1 MNIEKN
7 KDYIK
12 LIFPNDEGNN
22 NLKLLVTL
30 SPIFIASFDSGKN
43 ELEYLN
49 KTLEKSK
56 FPYGLYPNFFSNF
69 DIDDYKK
76 AYENY
81 EVEEDIYLNE
91 QNNIE
96 FRVNPLDHSY
106 LNSLIT
112 LIEGIII
119 DKKSNEHFT
128 KYFDQMRD
136 DIVRNGR
143 RSILAN
149 SIQGFYLSK
158 YVVVWMLDLC
168 QYVIDNH
175 PAKKDDIMA
184 IYNLANTLKTP
195 SSNKYF

>member
-7 KDYIK
+7 KDYTK

-22 NLKLLVTL
+22 NLKLLVIL

-43 ELEYLN
+43 ELEFL
-49 KTLEKSK
+49 KQTIEKSK
-56 FPYGLYPNFFSNF
+56 FPYGLYPDFFANFN
-69 DIDDYKK
+69 IEEYKK
-76 AYENY
+76 AYKNY

-96 FRVNPLDHSY
+96 FRINPIKDIYLD
-106 LNSLIT
+106 SLIV
-112 LIEGIII
+112 LIETIIL

-128 KYFDQMRD
+128 KYFAQMRD

-149 SIQGFYLSK
+149 GIQGFYLSK

-168 QYVIDNH
+168 QYVMDHHQEIKEH
-175 PAKKDDIMA
+175 IRP

-195 SSNKYF
+195 SSI

>member
-7 KDYIK
+7 KDYTK
-12 LIFPNDEGNN
+12 LIFPNDEENN

-43 ELEYLN
+43 ELEYLS
-49 KTLEKSK
+49 KTIEKSK
-56 FPYGLYPNFFSNF
+56 FPYGLYPDFFADF
-69 DIDDYKK
+69 DIEEYKK
-76 AYENY
+76 AYKNY
-81 EVEEDIYLNE
+81 QVEEDIYLNE

-96 FRVNPLDHSY
+96 FRINPIDHKYLD
-106 LNSLIT
+106 SLIV
-112 LIEGIII
+112 LIETIIL

-128 KYFDQMRD
+128 KYFAQMRD

-149 SIQGFYLSK
+149 GIQGFYLSK

-184 IYNLANTLKTP
+184 IYELANTLKTP
-195 SSNKYF
+195 SSI

>member
-7 KDYIK
+7 KDYTK
-12 LIFPNDEGNN
+12 LIFPNDKNNN

-43 ELEYLN
+43 ELEYLS
-49 KTLEKSK
+49 KTIEKSK
-56 FPYGLYPNFFSNF
+56 FPYGLYPKFFADF
-69 DIDDYKK
+69 DVDEYKK
-76 AYENY
+76 AYKNY

-96 FRVNPLDHSY
+96 FRINPIKDIYLD
-106 LNSLIT
+106 SLIA
-112 LIEGIII
+112 LIEALII
-119 DKKSNEHFT
+119 DEKSNQHFT
-128 KYFDQMRD
+128 KYFAEMRD

-149 SIQGFYLSK
+149 GIQGFYLSK

-168 QYVIDNH
+168 QYVMDH
-175 PAKKDDIMA
+175 KPEKKENIRP

-195 SSNKYF
+195 SSI

>member
-12 LIFPNDEGNN
+12 LIFPNDEDNN

-49 KTLEKSK
+49 KTIEKSK
-56 FPYGLYPNFFSNF
+56 FPYGLYSKFFADF

-96 FRVNPLDHSY
+96 FRINPIDHSY
-106 LNSLIT
+106 LKSLIA
-112 LIEGIII
+112 LIEGIIL

-149 SIQGFYLSK
+149 GIQGFYLSK

-168 QYVIDNH
+168 QYVMDHH
-175 PAKKDDIMA
+175 PEKKEHIRP

-195 SSNKYF
+195 SSIK

>member
-12 LIFPNDEGNN
+12 LIFPNDEDNN

-30 SPIFIASFDSGKN
+30 SPIFIASFDSGKK

-49 KTLEKSK
+49 KTIEKSK
-56 FPYGLYPNFFSNF
+56 FPYGLYPTFFSNF

-76 AYENY
+76 AYEDY

-91 QNNIE
+91 ENNIE
-96 FRVNPLDHSY
+96 FKVNPLDDIY
-106 LNSLIT
+106 LNSLIA
-112 LIEGIII
+112 LIKGIIL
-119 DKKSNEHFT
+119 DEKSNEYFT

-149 SIQGFYLSK
+149 GIQGFYLSK

-184 IYNLANTLKTP
+184 IYELANTLKTP
-195 SSNKYF
+195 SSI

>member
-7 KDYIK
+7 KEYTK
-12 LIFPNDEGNN
+12 LIFPNDEENN

-43 ELEYLN
+43 ELEYLS
-49 KTLEKSK
+49 KTIEKSK
-56 FPYGLYPNFFSNF
+56 FPYGLYPNFFADF
-69 DIDDYKK
+69 DIYDYKK
-76 AYENY
+76 AYKNY
-81 EVEEDIYLNE
+81 QVEEDIYLNE

-96 FRVNPLDHSY
+96 FRINPIDHIYLD
-106 LNSLIT
+106 SLIV
-112 LIEGIII
+112 LIETIIL

-128 KYFDQMRD
+128 KYFAQMRD

-149 SIQGFYLSK
+149 GIQGFYLSK

-168 QYVIDNH
+168 QYVMDHH
-175 PAKKDDIMA
+175 PEKKDHIRP

-195 SSNKYF
+195 NSI

>member
-12 LIFPNDEGNN
+12 LIFPNDGDNN

-30 SPIFIASFDSGKN
+30 SPIFIASFDSGKK

-49 KTLEKSK
+49 KTIEKSK
-56 FPYGLYPNFFSNF
+56 FPYGLYPTFFSNF

-76 AYENY
+76 AYEDY

-91 QNNIE
+91 ENNIE
-96 FRVNPLDHSY
+96 FKVNPLDDIY
-106 LNSLIT
+106 LNSLIA
-112 LIEGIII
+112 LIKGIIL
-119 DKKSNEHFT
+119 DEKSNEYFT

-149 SIQGFYLSK
+149 GIQGFYLSK

-184 IYNLANTLKTP
+184 IYELANMLKTP
-195 SSNKYF
+195 SSI

>member
-30 SPIFIASFDSGKN
+30 SPIFIASFDSGKK

-49 KTLEKSK
+49 KTIEKSK
-56 FPYGLYPNFFSNF
+56 FPYGLYPNFFADF
-69 DIDDYKK
+69 DIDNYKK
-76 AYENY
+76 SYENY
-81 EVEEDIYLNE
+81 GIEEDIYLNE

-96 FRVNPLDHSY
+96 FRINPLDHSY
-106 LNSLIT
+106 LNSLIA
-112 LIEGIII
+112 LIEGIIL
-119 DKKSNEHFT
+119 DEKSNEHFT
-128 KYFDQMRD
+128 RYFAEIRD

-149 SIQGFYLSK
+149 GIQGFYLSK

-175 PAKKDDIMA
+175 PAKNDDIMA
-184 IYNLANTLKTP
+184 IYELANTLKTP
-195 SSNKYF
+195 SSIK

>member
-7 KDYIK
+7 KDYTK

-22 NLKLLVTL
+22 NLKLLVIL

-43 ELEYLN
+43 ELEFL
-49 KTLEKSK
+49 KQTIEKSK
-56 FPYGLYPNFFSNF
+56 FPYALYPDFFANFN
-69 DIDDYKK
+69 IEEYKK
-76 AYENY
+76 AYKNY

-96 FRVNPLDHSY
+96 FRINPIKDIYLD
-106 LNSLIT
+106 SLIV
-112 LIEGIII
+112 LIETIIL

-128 KYFDQMRD
+128 KYFAQMRD

-149 SIQGFYLSK
+149 GIQGFYLSK

-168 QYVIDNH
+168 QYVMDHH
-175 PAKKDDIMA
+175 PEIKEHIRP

-195 SSNKYF
+195 SSI

>member
-7 KDYIK
+7 KDYTK
-12 LIFPNDEGNN
+12 LIFPNDEENN
-22 NLKLLVTL
+22 NLKLLVIL

-43 ELEYLN
+43 ELEYLS
-49 KTLEKSK
+49 KTIEKSK
-56 FPYGLYPNFFSNF
+56 FPYGLYPNFFANF
-69 DIDDYKK
+69 DIEEYKK
-76 AYENY
+76 AYKNY

-96 FRVNPLDHSY
+96 FRINPIDHKYLD
-106 LNSLIT
+106 SLIV
-112 LIEGIII
+112 LIETIIL

-128 KYFDQMRD
+128 KYFAQMRD

-149 SIQGFYLSK
+149 GIQGFYLSK

-168 QYVIDNH
+168 QYVMDHH
-175 PAKKDDIMA
+175 PEKKDHIRP

-195 SSNKYF
+195 SSI

>member
-12 LIFPNDEGNN
+12 LIFPNDDNNN

-30 SPIFIASFDSGKN
+30 SPIFIASFDSRKN
-43 ELEYLN
+43 ELEFL
-49 KTLEKSK
+49 KQTIEKSK
-56 FPYGLYPNFFSNF
+56 FPYGLYPNFFADF
-69 DIDDYKK
+69 DIDNYRK

-81 EVEEDIYLNE
+81 GIEEDIYLNE

-96 FRVNPLDHSY
+96 FRINPIDHSY
-106 LNSLIT
+106 LNSLIA
-112 LIEGIII
+112 LIESIIL

-149 SIQGFYLSK
+149 GIQGFYLSK

-184 IYNLANTLKTP
+184 IYELANMLKTP
-195 SSNKYF
+195 SSIK

>member
-1 MNIEKN
+1 MNVEKN

-12 LIFPNDEGNN
+12 LIFPNDEDNN

-30 SPIFIASFDSGKN
+30 SPIFIASFDSGKK
-43 ELEYLN
+43 ELEYLS
-49 KTLEKSK
+49 KTIEKSK

-76 AYENY
+76 AYEDY

-91 QNNIE
+91 ENNIE
-96 FRVNPLDHSY
+96 FKVNPLDDIY
-106 LNSLIT
+106 LNSLIA
-112 LIEGIII
+112 LIKGIIL
-119 DKKSNEHFT
+119 DEKSNEYFT

-149 SIQGFYLSK
+149 GIQGFYLSK

>member
-12 LIFPNDEGNN
+12 LIFPNDGDNN

-30 SPIFIASFDSGKN
+30 SPIFIASFDSGKK

-49 KTLEKSK
+49 KTIEKSK
-56 FPYGLYPNFFSNF
+56 FPYGLYPTFFSNF

-76 AYENY
+76 AYEDY

-91 QNNIE
+91 ENNIE
-96 FRVNPLDHSY
+96 FKVNPLDDIY
-106 LNSLIT
+106 LNSLIA
-112 LIEGIII
+112 LIKGIIL
-119 DKKSNEHFT
+119 DEKSNEYFT

-149 SIQGFYLSK
+149 GIQGFYLSK

-184 IYNLANTLKTP
+184 IYELANTLKTP
-195 SSNKYF
+195 SSI

>member
-7 KDYIK
+7 KDFIK
-12 LIFPNDEGNN
+12 LIFPNDEENN

-43 ELEYLN
+43 ELEYLS
-49 KTLEKSK
+49 KTIEKSK
-56 FPYGLYPNFFSNF
+56 FPYGLYPNFFASF
-69 DIDDYKK
+69 DIEEYKK
-76 AYENY
+76 AYKNY

-96 FRVNPLDHSY
+96 FRINPIDHKYLD
-106 LNSLIT
+106 SLIV
-112 LIEGIII
+112 LIETIIL

-128 KYFDQMRD
+128 KYFAQIRD

-149 SIQGFYLSK
+149 GIQGFYLSK

-168 QYVIDNH
+168 QYVMDQH
-175 PAKKDDIMA
+175 PEKKEYIKP

-195 SSNKYF
+195 SSI

>member
-7 KDYIK
+7 KDYTK
-12 LIFPNDEGNN
+12 LIFPNDMNN
-22 NLKLLVTL
+22 SNLKLLVIL
-30 SPIFIASFDSGKN
+30 SPIFIASFDSGEN
-43 ELEYLN
+43 ELEYLS
-49 KTLEKSK
+49 KTIEKSK
-56 FPYGLYPNFFSNF
+56 FPYGLYTNFFSNF

-76 AYENY
+76 AYEDY

-96 FRVNPLDHSY
+96 FRINPLDHSY
-106 LNSLIT
+106 LNSLIA
-112 LIEGIII
+112 LIEGIIL
-119 DKKSNEHFT
+119 DEKSNEHFT

-149 SIQGFYLSK
+149 GIQGFYLSK

-184 IYNLANTLKTP
+184 IYELVNMLKTP
-195 SSNKYF
+195 SSIK

>member
-7 KDYIK
+7 KDYTK
-12 LIFPNDEGNN
+12 LIFPNDEENN

-43 ELEYLN
+43 ELEYLS
-49 KTLEKSK
+49 KTIEKSK
-56 FPYGLYPNFFSNF
+56 FPYGLYPHFFANF
-69 DIDDYKK
+69 DIEEYKK
-76 AYENY
+76 AYKNY

-96 FRVNPLDHSY
+96 FRINPIKDIYLDA
-106 LNSLIT
+106 LIV
-112 LIEGIII
+112 LIETIIL
-119 DKKSNEHFT
+119 DRKSNEHFT
-128 KYFDQMRD
+128 KYFAQMRD

-149 SIQGFYLSK
+149 GIQGFYLSK

-168 QYVIDNH
+168 QYVMDH
-175 PAKKDDIMA
+175 HSAKKDDIMA
-184 IYNLANTLKTP
+184 IYELANTLKTP
-195 SSNKYF
+195 SSI

>member
-7 KDYIK
+7 KDYTK
-12 LIFPNDEGNN
+12 LIFPNDKNNN

-30 SPIFIASFDSGKN
+30 SPIFIASFDSGEN
-43 ELEYLN
+43 ELEYLS
-49 KTLEKSK
+49 KTIEKSK
-56 FPYGLYPNFFSNF
+56 FPYGLYPNFFANF
-69 DIDDYKK
+69 NIEEYKK
-76 AYENY
+76 AYKNY
-81 EVEEDIYLNE
+81 QVEEDIYLNE

-96 FRVNPLDHSY
+96 FRINPIDHIYLD
-106 LNSLIT
+106 SLIV
-112 LIEGIII
+112 LIETIIL

-128 KYFDQMRD
+128 KYFAQMRD

-149 SIQGFYLSK
+149 GIQGFYLSK

-168 QYVIDNH
+168 QYVMDHH
-175 PAKKDDIMA
+175 PEKKDHIRP

-195 SSNKYF
+195 NSI